1 MIARDFPERR
11 WGDCSPRAS
20 VMSKSVSPRP
30 PHGAHTAPHAFL
42 SVKWME
48 SSSIYHRCQCCT
60 YDDDWSS
67 QGRAGRPRNILP
79 PKTQSSLHLR
89 LNKSERDD
97 AMRGM
102 QLVAQIIL
110 TTCKCC
116 HSTTTHLA
124 PASDSLHCT
133 ALLLPLIGR
142 EGDKNDHGNLW
153 PSIVLMFLTIFI
165 LVIYKIWF
173 FFLNFFWRRIVL
185 ISTLNC

>member
-1 MIARDFPERR
+1 MIARDFLERR

-42 SVKWME
+42 SAKWME

-124 PASDSLHCT
+124 PASDSLHSCSH
-133 ALLLPLIGR
+133 LLGGR
-142 EGDKNDHGNLW
+142 EIKMITEICDRV
-153 PSIVLMFLTIFI
+153 SF
-165 LVIYKIWF
+165 
-173 FFLNFFWRRIVL
+173 
-185 ISTLNC
+185 